1 MSSLSTATTVDESA
15 QQNVG
20 LAISPHQEEA
30 LKKLEKQNKKLVEAL
45 KLTNKLLAD
54 AKSMVQD
61 VDVGKFRRKMIE
73 DLQVKLREPGV
84 EIWEVMC
91 SCNEGC
97 GATSVGV
104 RRGKEFKATCPN
116 VKKKKKN
123 KCRNNR
129 RQFDAV
135 AQLLTEEE
143 IETSYLK
150 SIISGS

>member
-1 MSSLSTATTVDESA
+1 MSSLSTATTVVESA

-20 LAISPHQEEA
+20 LAVSPHQEE
-30 LKKLEKQNKKLVEAL
+30 LEKANKKLVEAL
-45 KLTNKLLAD
+45 KLTNELLAD
-54 AKSMVQD
+54 AKSQD
-61 VDVGKFRRKMIE
+61 VDVGKFRRRMIE
-73 DLQVKLREPGV
+73 DLQVKLHEPGV

-91 SCNEGC
+91 NCNEGC

-116 VKKKKKN
+116 VKNN

-129 RQFDAV
+129 REFDAV
-135 AQLLTEEE
+135 VQLRTEKE

-150 SIISGS
+150 SIISSS